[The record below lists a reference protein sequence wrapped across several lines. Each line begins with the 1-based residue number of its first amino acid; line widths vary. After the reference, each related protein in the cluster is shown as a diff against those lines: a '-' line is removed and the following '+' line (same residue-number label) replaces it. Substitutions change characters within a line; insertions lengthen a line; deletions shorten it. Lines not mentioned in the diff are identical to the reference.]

1 MTQARVP
8 LRSDRVLT
16 IVPLLVLAAACWGL
30 VLWRMGGAVG
40 GPGADPGPIG
50 FFTGMWTVMMAA
62 MMLPS
67 LWPTVVVYRRLE
79 AARRARGDYA
89 VRMGPVLLVVGYL
102 GAWTVAGLV
111 GFLVLTAGRAL
122 DIDGL
127 SWDRGGPLLA
137 GGVIVAAAVYQL
149 TPLKDVCLRHCRGP
163 FSFLLEHW
171 RPGTL
176 GAARMGV
183 RHGVWCIGCCWALM
197 AALFALGVMSIPWMT
212 AIAVLIAVEKLLPW
226 RRVATTFV
234 TVALLV
240 LGLAVALVPE
250 RVPGLMAP
258 GGPATHEMNM
268 SIGPPAAWAP
278 RSGPNPETCLPR

>member
-1 MTQARVP
+1 MTRALVP
-8 LRSDRVLT
+8 QRSDRLLT
-16 IVPLLVLAAACWGL
+16 IVPLLVLAAVCWGL
-30 VLWRMGGAVG
+30 VLWRMGDADA
-40 GPGADPGPIG
+40 GPGADPGTIG

-67 LWPTVVVYRRLE
+67 LWPTVVVYRRLQ
-79 AARRARGDYA
+79 AARRERGDNA
-89 VRMGPVLLVVGYL
+89 VRIGPALLVIGYL

-111 GFLVLTAGRAL
+111 GFVVLKAGRAL
-122 DIDGL
+122 EIDVL
-127 SWDRGGPLLA
+127 SWDRGGPVLA

-176 GAARMGV
+176 GAVRMGV

-197 AALFALGVMSIPWMT
+197 AALFALGVMSIPWMA

-250 RVPGLMAP
+250 RVPGLMTP
-258 GGPATHEMNM
+258 GGPAMHDMNM
-268 SIGPPAAWAP
+268 SIGAIGACGADQAKPPL
-278 RSGPNPETCLPR
+278 R

>member
-1 MTQARVP
+1 MTRALVP
-8 LRSDRVLT
+8 QRSDRLLT
-16 IVPLLVLAAACWGL
+16 IVPLLLLAVVCWGL
-30 VLWRMGGAVG
+30 VLWRMGGAAG

-50 FFTGMWTVMMAA
+50 FFTGMWTLMMAA

-67 LWPTVVVYRRLE
+67 VWPTVVVYRGLQ
-79 AARRARGDYA
+79 AARRERGDNA
-89 VRMGPVLLVVGYL
+89 GWMGPALLVVGYL

-111 GFLVLTAGRAL
+111 GFAVLKAGRAL
-122 DIDGL
+122 DSDAL

-137 GGVIVAAAVYQL
+137 GGVIIAAALYQL

-171 RPGTL
+171 RPGML
-176 GAARMGV
+176 GAVRMGA

-197 AALFALGVMSIPWMT
+197 AALFALGVMSIPWMA

-226 RRVATTFV
+226 RRVATAFV

-258 GGPATHEMNM
+258 GGPAMHDMNM
-268 SIGPPAAWAP
+268 SIGP
-278 RSGPNPETCLPR
+278 S